1 MKNFLFTTISLI
13 IIVIFALLRLVWV
26 GFSYFSL
33 AGLMI
38 LSIYWAIQFIG
49 SYIYQY
55 RTTLEEKYKY
65 YVAQIVN
72 TSNVTTEEVLSNRN
86 LYFKKFKKTL
96 FKDKTIEIAKI
107 SFSLML
113 ALICLITMF
122 IGKL

>member
-13 IIVIFALLRLVWV
+13 IIVIFALLKLVWV

>member
-38 LSIYWAIQFIG
+38 LSIYWAIQFIR

>member
-13 IIVIFALLRLVWV
+13 IIVIFALLRLIWV

-96 FKDKTIEIAKI
+96 FKDKAIEIAKI